1 MINPD
6 DLEKM
11 MTIVNAA
18 MVFFVSTFAIKI
30 GVDFWLSAL

>member
-6 DLEKM
+6 DWAKIQ
-11 MTIVNAA
+11 TIVNAA

-30 GVDFWLSAL
+30 GVDLWLAAG